1 MGAWSGRPPHTHT
14 GGGAERAAGG
24 GSPAGGAVAEGVP
37 QPAGAVRGPEPGER
51 GKTTLPP
58 PPPPPGPPTPPPTSP
73 LVSCPC
79 SRGCWRSAMLCARPT
94 RSCAVLRCSRAACSR
109 QVSGGPKGGG
119 RGGTAPIRVAA
130 PIKVPVPIRVTVIFL
145 LFVILDSVVSTVAA
159 TAMPGTPPR
168 GCHVVCVCVC
178 PPLKLKPYF
187 SPLDALLDGSAAPA
201 GNLAAEILP
210 AELRWVPGGV
220 LEPQC
225 CPTCPDPPPLFH
237 PPPGRQWHGCSR
249 RTSGCRPR
257 RQHYG
262 CRGTDCSSSSVTLTG
277 MGETGGGSQSPP
289 SPGPHFLPFN
299 PPRSS
304 SVTLT
309 DMGETEG
316 VPTVPPHHLVSSF
329 PPL

>member
-51 GKTTLPP
+51 GKTTL
-58 PPPPPGPPTPPPTSP
+58 PTPPPTSP

-168 GCHVVCVCVC
+168 GCHVVCVCV
-178 PPLKLKPYF
+178 
-187 SPLDALLDGSAAPA
+187 SPTQIKA
-201 GNLAAEILP
+201 
-210 AELRWVPGGV
+210 V
-220 LEPQC
+220 
-225 CPTCPDPPPLFH
+225 
-237 PPPGRQWHGCSR
+237 
-249 RTSGCRPR
+249 
-257 RQHYG
+257 
-262 CRGTDCSSSSVTLTG
+262 
-277 MGETGGGSQSPP
+277 
-289 SPGPHFLPFN
+289 FLPFRCTAGWECGPSGKPGGRN
-299 PPRSS
+299 PPR
-304 SVTLT
+304 
-309 DMGETEG
+309 
-316 VPTVPPHHLVSSF
+316 
-329 PPL
+329 

>member
-119 RGGTAPIRVAA
+119 QGGHSSYKGRSPHKGPGPHKGHCDLPSVCHSGQRC
-130 PIKVPVPIRVTVIFL
+130 L
-145 LFVILDSVVSTVAA
+145 HGGSDSDARDPPPGVS
-159 TAMPGTPPR
+159 
-168 GCHVVCVCVC
+168 CCVCVCV
-178 PPLKLKPYF
+178 
-187 SPLDALLDGSAAPA
+187 SPTQIKA
-201 GNLAAEILP
+201 
-210 AELRWVPGGV
+210 V
-220 LEPQC
+220 
-225 CPTCPDPPPLFH
+225 
-237 PPPGRQWHGCSR
+237 
-249 RTSGCRPR
+249 
-257 RQHYG
+257 
-262 CRGTDCSSSSVTLTG
+262 
-277 MGETGGGSQSPP
+277 
-289 SPGPHFLPFN
+289 FLPFRCTAGWECGPSGKPGGRN
-299 PPRSS
+299 PPR
-304 SVTLT
+304 
-309 DMGETEG
+309 
-316 VPTVPPHHLVSSF
+316 
-329 PPL
+329 

>member
-1 MGAWSGRPPHTHT
+1 
-14 GGGAERAAGG
+14 
-24 GSPAGGAVAEGVP
+24 
-37 QPAGAVRGPEPGER
+37 
-51 GKTTLPP
+51 
-58 PPPPPGPPTPPPTSP
+58 
-73 LVSCPC
+73 
-79 SRGCWRSAMLCARPT
+79 MLCARPT

-168 GCHVVCVCVC
+168 GCHVVCVCVS

-225 CPTCPDPPPLFH
+225 CPTCPDPPPYST
-237 PPPGRQWHGCSR
+237 PPQGD
-249 RTSGCRPR
+249 SG
-257 RQHYG
+257 
-262 CRGTDCSSSSVTLTG
+262 TAAA
-277 MGETGGGSQSPP
+277 GEPAAAGPGGSTTGAE
-289 SPGPHFLPFN
+289 GPTAAAAP
-299 PPRSS
+299 
-304 SVTLT
+304 
-309 DMGETEG
+309 
-316 VPTVPPHHLVSSF
+316 
-329 PPL
+329 